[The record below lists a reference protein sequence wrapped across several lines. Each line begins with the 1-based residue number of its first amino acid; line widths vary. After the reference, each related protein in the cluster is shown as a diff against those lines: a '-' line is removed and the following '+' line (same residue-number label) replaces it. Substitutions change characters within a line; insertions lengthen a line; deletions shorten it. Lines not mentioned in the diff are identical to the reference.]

1 MFSYHSFLLFYC
13 LLRIEYF
20 LIWNWQITLNK
31 VSPCIFPP
39 NLNHCYTMFQRKLA
53 LVSSASFPRVWS
65 HHILESRAE
74 NLLDWSW
81 ENTPTYLLNLSPLL
95 VAMWMYQYS
104 NVTFLMNKWMGHI
117 LWMCGTRENTPQNV
131 LHSPTLR
138 CWTTPTAEG
147 YQWLSFERT
156 VVC

>member
-20 LIWNWQITLNK
+20 LICNWQITLNK

-39 NLNHCYTMFQRKLA
+39 NLNHCHIMFQRKLA

-81 ENTPTYLLNLSPLL
+81 ENTPTFLLNLSPLL

-131 LHSPTLR
+131 LHSPTLI
-138 CWTTPTAEG
+138 CWRTPIAEG

-156 VVC
+156 T